1 MRICAQAPP
10 HFSGMSFFLQ
20 MINCLIYINAK
31 HVIVNDIYT
40 IFRCQ
45 NISPVLKIFYNCTCL
60 FMKRRELYY
69 LFWPTLQMGFFF
81 HCYKNLSCLE
91 WVLHV
96 RIQRSDIEEERGRG
110 AKTLLSDP
118 LPPGKFFW
126 IRARSRKLSRTFNI
140 YLSINDLSALSLSLF
155 VSVSFIHRL
164 KELNIR

>member
-40 IFRCQ
+40 IFRCH

-69 LFWPTLQMGFFF
+69 LFWPTLQMGFFI

-91 WVLHV
+91 WVLLV
-96 RIQRSDIEEERGRG
+96 RI
-110 AKTLLSDP
+110 
-118 LPPGKFFW
+118 
-126 IRARSRKLSRTFNI
+126 
-140 YLSINDLSALSLSLF
+140 
-155 VSVSFIHRL
+155 
-164 KELNIR
+164 

>member
-10 HFSGMSFFLQ
+10 HFSGMSFFIQ

-81 HCYKNLSCLE
+81 SLLQKPVLPRVGTSCADLE
-91 WVLHV
+91 
-96 RIQRSDIEEERGRG
+96 E
-110 AKTLLSDP
+110 
-118 LPPGKFFW
+118 
-126 IRARSRKLSRTFNI
+126 
-140 YLSINDLSALSLSLF
+140 
-155 VSVSFIHRL
+155 
-164 KELNIR
+164 

>member
-81 HCYKNLSCLE
+81 SLLQKPVLPRVCTSCADLE
-91 WVLHV
+91 
-96 RIQRSDIEEERGRG
+96 E
-110 AKTLLSDP
+110 
-118 LPPGKFFW
+118 
-126 IRARSRKLSRTFNI
+126 
-140 YLSINDLSALSLSLF
+140 
-155 VSVSFIHRL
+155 
-164 KELNIR
+164 

>member
-69 LFWPTLQMGFFF
+69 LFWPTL
-81 HCYKNLSCLE
+81 HCFSLLQKPVLPRVGTSCADLE
-91 WVLHV
+91 
-96 RIQRSDIEEERGRG
+96 E
-110 AKTLLSDP
+110 
-118 LPPGKFFW
+118 
-126 IRARSRKLSRTFNI
+126 
-140 YLSINDLSALSLSLF
+140 
-155 VSVSFIHRL
+155 
-164 KELNIR
+164 